1 MRRIF
6 IQITF
11 LVLLSLSPVEI
22 LAQTNVVVSEVFP
35 APDTGGNEWVEIY
48 NQASSSAYL
57 SNWTLSDTLSS
68 PSILH
73 QFVDFVLGPY
83 EVFVLNL
90 SGSKLNNTGD
100 TVVLSDPSATYSAT
114 LTYPNATKGLSWHLN
129 LTTNEVYEATP
140 SAGVVATVSAVVAPT
155 PTPSPTVT
163 PIPTPT
169 ATPATILTK
178 PEVSLSEIMACPI
191 SGQPEWIKLFNSGEA
206 LEIINWVAT
215 DSTGNTRRFSG
226 VLPKDNYT
234 IFSWTSSML
243 NNTGDSIKIT
253 TDSGIVVDQASY
265 SECVSGKSLSLLGE
279 VWQPPQ
285 PTPTPGVASVLS
297 TLNTTATPAE
307 TGEVLGS
314 TTRQT
319 PYPYSLREF
328 AISHTAS
335 SAGLP
340 TKQYT
345 RITTPPKQIPSSSS
359 GILGGLLLIISS
371 LYARGKSFI

>member
-11 LVLLSLSPVEI
+11 LVLLSLSPIEI

-35 APDTGGNEWVEIY
+35 APNTGESEWVELY
-48 NQASSSAYL
+48 NNASNSAYL

-140 SAGVVATVSAVVAPT
+140 SAGVVVTVSAVVAPT
-155 PTPSPTVT
+155 PIPSPTVT

-169 ATPATILTK
+169 TTPTTNLTK

-206 LEIINWVAT
+206 LDIINWVAT

-226 VLPKDNYT
+226 VLPKDDHT

-285 PTPTPGVASVLS
+285 PTPTPEVVSSLPTSDAP
-297 TLNTTATPAE
+297 ATI
-307 TGEVLGS
+307 GEVLGS

-328 AISHTAS
+328 AITHTAS
-335 SAGLP
+335 SSAGTTP
-340 TKQYT
+340 KKYA
-345 RITTPPKQIPSSSS
+345 RVTTPPKQIPSSSS